1 MIASGLSNI
10 IILVVGAAWAAVLL
24 PPLLRSRV
32 ENRPGSSVVDF
43 RKQLATLQRTVP
55 ARGVSPVRSMARP
68 LAPSPRHGPS
78 DTRPSGLR
86 QHGHHAGHHT
96 QQHLARSGSLHHVPV
111 QRSTQPGQRSHHGQV
126 HVGRRPLTQR
136 EVVRQRRQNVLF
148 VLVAATAGSAFLAFT
163 TKNATLTYVF
173 VLSAISLAGY
183 CYKLVQL
190 KRYQGVQ
197 AYGEDWFRAA

>member
-55 ARGVSPVRSMARP
+55 TRGVSPVRSMARP
-68 LAPSPRHGPS
+68 LAPSPRTTSPGARPTGP
-78 DTRPSGLR
+78 R
-86 QHGHHAGHHT
+86 QHGHHT

-111 QRSTQPGQRSHHGQV
+111 QRSSQPGQRSHHGQV
-126 HVGRRPLTQR
+126 HVDRRPLTQR

-148 VLVAATAGSAFLAFT
+148 ALVAVTAGSAFLAFT
-163 TKNATLTYVF
+163 TTNATLTYVF

-190 KRYQGVQ
+190 KRYQGVR

>member
-55 ARGVSPVRSMARP
+55 TRQVSPMRAGARP
-68 LAPSPRHGPS
+68 LAPGQ
-78 DTRPSGLR
+78 RPGAAPARSGAR
-86 QHGHHAGHHT
+86 QHGHHT
-96 QQHLARSGSLHHVPV
+96 QQHLARSASLHNVPV
-111 QRSTQPGQRSHHGQV
+111 QRAHHGGGRSHHGQA
-126 HVGRRPLTQR
+126 HVARRPMTQR

-148 VLVAATAGSAFLAFT
+148 ALTAVTAGSAFLAFT
-163 TKNATLTYVF
+163 MQNSFLTYVF
-173 VLSAISLAGY
+173 VLSAISLVGY

-190 KRYQGVQ
+190 KRYSGVR

>member
-55 ARGVSPVRSMARP
+55 TRGVSPVRSMARP
-68 LAPSPRHGPS
+68 LAPSQ
-78 DTRPSGLR
+78 RPQTSGLR
-86 QHGHHAGHHT
+86 EHGHHM
-96 QQHLARSGSLHHVPV
+96 QQHVARSSASLHNLPV
-111 QRSTQPGQRSHHGQV
+111 QRPAGQPGLRSHHGQV
-126 HVGRRPLTQR
+126 HVARRPVTPR
-136 EVVRQRRQNVLF
+136 EIQRQRRQNVLF
-148 VLVAATAGSAFLAFT
+148 ALVAVTAGSAFLAFT
-163 TKNATLTYVF
+163 TKSATLTYVF
-173 VLSAISLAGY
+173 VLSAISLSGY

-190 KRYQGVQ
+190 KRDSGVR

>member
-55 ARGVSPVRSMARP
+55 TRGVSPVRSMARP
-68 LAPSPRHGPS
+68 LAPSPRHASP
-78 DTRPSGLR
+78 DARPSGAR
-86 QHGHHAGHHT
+86 QHGHHT

-111 QRSTQPGQRSHHGQV
+111 QRSSQQGQRSHHGQV

-148 VLVAATAGSAFLAFT
+148 VLIAATAGSAFLAFS

>member
-55 ARGVSPVRSMARP
+55 TRGVSPVRSMARP
-68 LAPSPRHGPS
+68 LAPSPRIAQPGS
-78 DTRPSGLR
+78 RPAGAR
-86 QHGHHAGHHT
+86 QHGHHT
-96 QQHLARSGSLHHVPV
+96 QQHLARSGSLHHAPV
-111 QRSTQPGQRSHHGQV
+111 QRSAQPGQRSHHGQV
-126 HVGRRPLTQR
+126 HVDRRPLTQR

-148 VLVAATAGSAFLAFT
+148 VLIAVTAGSAFLAFS

-190 KRYQGVQ
+190 KRFQGVR